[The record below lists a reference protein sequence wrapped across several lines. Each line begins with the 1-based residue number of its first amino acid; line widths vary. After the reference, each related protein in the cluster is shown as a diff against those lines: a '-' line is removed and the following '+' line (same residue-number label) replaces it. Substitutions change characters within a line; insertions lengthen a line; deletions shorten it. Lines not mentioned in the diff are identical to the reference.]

1 MWRVPSL
8 TVPDNIKSNREKRRI
23 KTQLLSQVYD
33 FIRSGQFVKRFYVTL
48 PLITKHQNHP
58 VLDNDAGRL
67 KILHPRIIEKI
78 YEIVQQGIREKRVV
92 KYMLDEY
99 VEEIQTELSIE
110 IQESDRSFHPTDRDI
125 SNHIRNAI
133 TMVKKQQQRQQCE
146 ALHEGFVEGDIV
158 GADEGMEVE
167 DHQQLSYT
175 TEIVAT
181 PSFVEM
187 QPQCDMGGIDINVS
201 TAPSNIIYQ
210 QPQSIDSQQTVA
222 NFVES
227 AIVDANSVATFNE
240 AAKNFLA
247 SHDVTSLEDIV
258 VQDGVLQYYH
268 QHHQN
273 DPSTME
279 VPVESESTVIDGTTE
294 PPTTTTDTDNTNII
308 IEQQITTHH
317 SEEQQH
323 VVDVVATVDNDGSIV
338 VGVENV
344 TVVDNENEQDDLS
357 QQQHDLTQEH
367 DHLSQEHSHLSQEHQ
382 YEISQEQQQQQQGVL
397 HEQQQHELSQQEQ
410 QHQQQQE
417 IDVSLLIEH
426 CKQHP
431 NPPLLPPAPRPPP
444 RKKRRR
450 WTHKHQRSL
459 HKHLDMKTLLKNEI
473 GKSFAII
480 NQSLVNEHDETKLK
494 LMLKKTKMLQKIVQ
508 GSDSIKRRNRRIGIQ
523 SMVDIDSQST
533 ENK

>member
-23 KTQLLSQVYD
+23 KKQLLSQVYD
-33 FIRSGQFVKRFYVTL
+33 CIRNGHFIKRFYVTL

-58 VLDNDAGRL
+58 VLDIDAGRL

-99 VEEIQTELSIE
+99 VEEIQTELGIE

-125 SNHIRNAI
+125 SNHIRNAVA
-133 TMVKKQQQRQQCE
+133 MVKKQQQQKQQCE
-146 ALHEGFVEGDIV
+146 DLHEGFVEEDIGGD
-158 GADEGMEVE
+158 GGGEGMEVE
-167 DHQQLSYT
+167 SHQQLSYT

-187 QPQCDMGGIDINVS
+187 PPQCDMSGLDINVS

-210 QPQSIDSQQTVA
+210 QPQNVDSQQTVA

-227 AIVDANSVATFNE
+227 AIVDANSMATFNE

-247 SHDVTSLEDIV
+247 SHEVTSLEDIV
-258 VQDGVLQYYH
+258 VQDGVLHYY

-273 DPSTME
+273 DASNME
-279 VPVESESTVIDGTTE
+279 VPVQVESESPAIVETTE
-294 PPTTTTDTDNTNII
+294 PPTTTTDNTNITN
-308 IEQQITTHH
+308 QQTTHH
-317 SEEQQH
+317 NSEEQH
-323 VVDVVATVDNDGSIV
+323 VDVVATVDDGGGGGIV
-338 VGVENV
+338 VDVENV
-344 TVVDNENEQDDLS
+344 TVVENEDEGNLTQLHDLS
-357 QQQHDLTQEH
+357 QD
-367 DHLSQEHSHLSQEHQ
+367 HQ
-382 YEISQEQQQQQQGVL
+382 YEIATQERYDMSEQQQGVSQ
-397 HEQQQHELSQQEQ
+397 QQQHELNQQD
-410 QHQQQQE
+410 
-417 IDVSLLIEH
+417 IDVSILIEH
-426 CKQHP
+426 CKQNP
-431 NPPLLPPAPRPPP
+431 NPPQLAPSARPPP
-444 RKKRRR
+444 RKKRSRR
-450 WTHKHQRSL
+450 WTHKQQRSL

-480 NQSLVNEHDETKLK
+480 NQALVNEHDETKLK
-494 LMLKKTKMLQKIVQ
+494 LVLKKTKMLQKIVQ

-523 SMVDIDSQST
+523 SMVDIDHQSSG
-533 ENK
+533 NL